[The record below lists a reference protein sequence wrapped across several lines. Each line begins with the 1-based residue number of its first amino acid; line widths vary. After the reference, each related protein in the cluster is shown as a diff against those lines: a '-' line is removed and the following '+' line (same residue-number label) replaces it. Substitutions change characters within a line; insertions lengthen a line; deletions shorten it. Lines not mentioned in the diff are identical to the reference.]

1 MTATGGVTFSELG
14 WAAPPTDAT
23 APPDGALS
31 CYVAVVGGGYA
42 GMATDLRLAERGADV
57 VLLEAGFRGCPRGP
71 RHGLA
76 DHRGS
81 RPRSSSTA
89 RPCAHCGHSTGGRID
104 GHIRYD
110 MSPPRDT
117 QP

>member
-1 MTATGGVTFSELG
+1 
-14 WAAPPTDAT
+14 
-23 APPDGALS
+23 
-31 CYVAVVGGGYA
+31 
-42 GMATDLRLAERGADV
+42 MATDLRLAERGADV

-89 RPCAHCGHSTGGRID
+89 RPAHIVGPRPVGGSTGTSG
-104 GHIRYD
+104 
-110 MSPPRDT
+110 T
-117 QP
+117 T